1 MATKGLKGI
10 SQILEEKMTTEVKNL
25 WYKNMEEHW
34 YENKVADKATES
46 TVRSFLNSIEERVS
60 RDELIALVRFI
71 NKDGRGYYAS
81 SKYQAEMLSEMK
93 LEDQIAYWKEYPE
106 LSSLWNTSGEKW
118 IQRPTEV

>member
-1 MATKGLKGI
+1 
-10 SQILEEKMTTEVKNL
+10 MTTEVKNL
-25 WYKNMEEHW
+25 WYKNMEERW

-46 TVRSFLNSIEERVS
+46 TVRSLLNSVEERVS
-60 RDELIALVRFI
+60 RNKLIGLVQFI
-71 NKDGRGYYAS
+71 NKDCRDYYAS

-106 LSSLWNTSGEKW
+106 LSLLWNHSKKKW